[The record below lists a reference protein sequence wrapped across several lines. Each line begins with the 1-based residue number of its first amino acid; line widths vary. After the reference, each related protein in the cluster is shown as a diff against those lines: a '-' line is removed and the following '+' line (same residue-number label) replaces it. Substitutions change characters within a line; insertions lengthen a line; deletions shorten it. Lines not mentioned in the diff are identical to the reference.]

1 MRLHFQLNVFWGVES
16 KLQTNPMPFHLESVW
31 GAALMLLRG
40 CAMDWDG
47 TNQWVWVKT
56 TVWC

>member
-47 TNQWVWVKT
+47 TNQ
-56 TVWC
+56 